1 VGALIFDGQRIL
13 LIERGKEP
21 LKGQWSLPGGA
32 VEVGELVEDALRR
45 EVVEETGL
53 EVEILRFAEI
63 FERIMPDAQGQPEYH
78 YVLLDYICRPQGGKL
93 QWGSDTQDARWFA
106 RQELKGLLLTS
117 GTLEVVERNW
127 PDAELE
133 R

>member
-1 VGALIFDGQRIL
+1 MGALIFDGQRIL

-45 EVVEETGL
+45 EVLEETGL
-53 EVEILRFAEI
+53 EVEILRFAEL
-63 FERIMPDAQGQPEYH
+63 FERIMPDAEGQTEYH
-78 YVLLDYICRPQGGKL
+78 YVLVDYVCRPTGGEL
-93 QWGSDTQDARWFA
+93 QWASDTQDARWFA